1 MQIPSKKECFE
12 LICDMEMMDHI
23 VRHSLQVCR
32 VATLLTDRLASEH
45 IILNRD
51 LIQAS
56 ARLHDITKT
65 RSFITKENHALT
77 GSQLL
82 SDKGYTEVGH
92 IIGQHVQLN
101 AFDEFGALTEA
112 EIVSY
117 ADKRVL
123 HDQVVS
129 LEKRMRYIVDKY
141 GVNPMRRER
150 IRYHWKQTERLEEKI
165 FSRLPFS
172 PQTLPSH
179 LDPDDFDRD
188 LSAYNRICN
197 GQEARSIDE

>member
-1 MQIPSKKECFE
+1 MQIPSKKECYK

-32 VATLLTDRLASEH
+32 VATLLTDRLSSGNV
-45 IILNRD
+45 ILNRD

-65 RSFITKENHALT
+65 RSFITKEDHALT

-82 SDKGYTEVGH
+82 SDKGYSEVGH

-129 LEKRMRYIVDKY
+129 LEKRMQYVVDKY
-141 GVNPMRRER
+141 GINPMRRQR
-150 IRYHWKQTERLEEKI
+150 IRHHWKQTKRLEDKI
-165 FSRLPFS
+165 FSRLTFA
-172 PQTLPSH
+172 PQTLASH
-179 LDPDDFDRD
+179 LDSVDFDRD

-197 GQEARSIDE
+197 GQK